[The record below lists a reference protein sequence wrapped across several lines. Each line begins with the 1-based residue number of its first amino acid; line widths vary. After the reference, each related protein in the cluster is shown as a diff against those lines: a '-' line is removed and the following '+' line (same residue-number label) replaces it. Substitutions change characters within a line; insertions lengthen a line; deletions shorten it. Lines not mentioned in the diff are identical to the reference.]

1 MQLKNRYYNYFLSAC
16 RILNVRQDILALRI
30 SKMEAGEALM
40 INSYMLK
47 FEGMKPS
54 SEGILY
60 IISIWD
66 AEGKCV
72 LKAPVLLTMPRRER
86 F

>member
-1 MQLKNRYYNYFLSAC
+1 MELKNRYYNYFLSAC
-16 RILNVRQDILALRI
+16 KILNIRQDILALRI
-30 SKMEAGEALM
+30 SKMEAGEAL
-40 INSYMLK
+40 IVNSYTLK

-66 AEGKCV
+66 AEGKCI

>member
-1 MQLKNRYYNYFLSAC
+1 MELKNRYYNYFLSAC
-16 RILNVRQDILALRI
+16 KILNVRQDVLAYKI
-30 SKMEAGEALM
+30 SKMDAGEALV
-40 INSYMLK
+40 INSFTLK

-54 SEGILY
+54 NEGVLY
-60 IISIWD
+60 IISIRD
-66 AEGKCV
+66 DEGKCV